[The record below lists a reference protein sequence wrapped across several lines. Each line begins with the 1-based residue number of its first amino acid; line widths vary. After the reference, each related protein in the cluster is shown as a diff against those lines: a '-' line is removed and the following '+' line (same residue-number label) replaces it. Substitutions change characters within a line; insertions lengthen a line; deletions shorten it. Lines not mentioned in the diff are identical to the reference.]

1 MNRVIGFTFFLLLL
15 AAVAFITLKDMKPIA
30 SSNADTPIT
39 GTDWRPVSIGDQM
52 VASDTRLHLR
62 FEVDGKLNG
71 NGGCNSF
78 FGSYT
83 LGDSGIDIGPIGAT
97 RMACPQPQMDLE
109 AKFFLALEKAEK
121 IESRA
126 NRLVLSDSAGVE
138 LAVFA
143 EAVAGSVQN
152 P

>member
-1 MNRVIGFTFFLLLL
+1 MNRIIGFTFFLLLL

-30 SSNADTPIT
+30 NSNADTPIT
-39 GTDWRPVSIGDQM
+39 GTDWRPVSIGDQV

-83 LGDSGIDIGPIGAT
+83 LGESGIEIGPIGAT
-97 RMACPQPQMDLE
+97 RMACPPPQMELE
-109 AKFFLALEKAEK
+109 ERFFLALENAAK

-138 LAVFA
+138 LAVFT
-143 EAVAGSVQN
+143 EAVAAPVER

>member
-1 MNRVIGFTFFLLLL
+1 MNRIIGFTFFLLLL

-30 SSNADTPIT
+30 DSNADTPIT
-39 GTDWRPVSIGDQM
+39 GTDWRPVSIGDQV
-52 VASDTRLHLR
+52 VAGDTRLHLR

-78 FGSYT
+78 FGNYT
-83 LGDSGIDIGPIGAT
+83 LSESGIDISPIGAT
-97 RMACPQPQMDLE
+97 RMACPEPQMELE
-109 AKFFLALEKAEK
+109 GKFFLLLEKAKK

-126 NRLVLSDSAGVE
+126 NRLILSDDAGVE
-138 LAVFA
+138 LAVFE
-143 EAVAGSVQN
+143 EAAAAVET